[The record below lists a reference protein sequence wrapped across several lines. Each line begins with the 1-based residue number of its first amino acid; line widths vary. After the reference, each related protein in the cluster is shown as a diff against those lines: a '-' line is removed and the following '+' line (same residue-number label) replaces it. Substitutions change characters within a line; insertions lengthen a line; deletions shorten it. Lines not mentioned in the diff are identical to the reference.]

1 MNQTFLLPGEMH
13 FSKEPTRLLTLLG
26 SCVAVC
32 LHDRRTKAGGMNHFL
47 LPTATGSERSPGK
60 CGDLAIAQ
68 LVKLARMSGS
78 APGDLV
84 ATLVGGGAVS
94 GHLAA
99 AGSLNLDIG
108 KRNAE
113 MAESTLRTL
122 GIPVI
127 RRELLGLKGRRVVF
141 DTAGGIVTVTDIPD
155 GNLTNATKVIK
166 VVIVDDSATVR
177 GVLRQALAGDPRVS
191 IVGEAED
198 PFKARE
204 QILMHDP
211 DVITLDIIMPNLDG
225 LSFLR
230 RLMAYKPIPTV
241 VVSTIAKQGSE
252 MRRMLEQAGA
262 VAIFDKEDLAL
273 YQGLETVRA
282 KLIPVVLKAAG
293 TPVAKRA

>member
-1 MNQTFLLPGEMH
+1 MSQVFLLPGEMH

-68 LVKLARMSGS
+68 LFKLARLTGS

-99 AGSLNLDIG
+99 PGGMNLDIG
-108 KRNAE
+108 KRNAD
-113 MAESTLRTL
+113 MAEATLRTL
-122 GIPVI
+122 GIAVI
-127 RRELLGLKGRRVVF
+127 RRELLGTKGRRVVF
-141 DTAGGIVTVTDIPD
+141 ETGTGQVSVTDIPD
-155 GNLTNATKVIK
+155 GTAQAAAK
-166 VVIVDDSATVR
+166 VVKTLIVDDSATVR
-177 GVLRQALAGDPRVS
+177 GVLRQALGGDPRLT

-241 VVSTIAKQGSE
+241 VVSTIAKQGSD

-273 YQGLETVRA
+273 YQGLDTVRA
-282 KLIPVVLKAAG
+282 KLIPVLLKAAA